1 MRFLNPIKKKVP
13 GTDVDAINNAPNK
26 FISKYRMLTTI
37 EEKEKAPRRQFSN
50 LAGYGAGARRA
61 EAEKPAKFGRRSA
74 TPPAFSPAVEAD

>member
-37 EEKEKAPRRQFSN
+37 EEKEKALGFYFLEIKEWRP
-50 LAGYGAGARRA
+50 
-61 EAEKPAKFGRRSA
+61 
-74 TPPAFSPAVEAD
+74 